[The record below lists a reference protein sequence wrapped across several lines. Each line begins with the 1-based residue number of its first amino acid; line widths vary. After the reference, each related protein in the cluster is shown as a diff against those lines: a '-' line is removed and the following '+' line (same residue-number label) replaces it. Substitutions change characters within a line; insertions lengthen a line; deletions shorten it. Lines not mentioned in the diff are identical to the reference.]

1 MAIIP
6 GLMDDEDVEV
16 GSLINEIFSKDLLK
30 MLYYHAC
37 RVDIEDNNDKAE
49 LIAELLG
56 PEFQELG
63 TGTNRIAFLYT
74 PGSDRKFRGGA
85 GLVYEIALDRRGF
98 CDNFTEFKRS
108 FECPEYFVKAYECN
122 MLILV
127 EEYVTLMDQQEF
139 IANENGIK
147 TILED
152 LSNRYL
158 FEDIGFNLK
167 NFENYGYRSNGEIVI
182 LDIGYIYNVK
192 GNEHIFS
199 CPKCKAEL
207 KYNQN
212 YTGFICQ
219 NSGCRTK
226 YNFLDLRRRMNL
238 DLENFENQMISDLNK
253 VEMPDFD
260 RLNESI
266 Y

>member
-1 MAIIP
+1 MAFFPINEEEI
-6 GLMDDEDVEV
+6 EV
-16 GSLINEIFSKDLLK
+16 DSLINNIFSKDLLK

-49 LIAELLG
+49 MISELIG

-63 TGTNRIAFLYT
+63 TGTNRISYLYT

-85 GLVYEIALDRRGF
+85 GLVFIIALDRRGLV
-98 CDNFTEFKRS
+98 DNFNEFKRS
-108 FECPEYFVKAYECN
+108 LECPEYWIKAYETN
-122 MLILV
+122 MIILV
-127 EEYVTLMDQQEF
+127 EEYVTLMDEREF

-147 TILED
+147 VILED
-152 LSNRYL
+152 LAKNYI
-158 FEDIGFNLK
+158 FEDIGFSLK
-167 NFENYGYRSNGEIVI
+167 NYQNWGYRSNGDIVI
-182 LDIGYIYNVK
+182 LDIGYVFPIK
-192 GNEHIFS
+192 GNEHVMS
-199 CPKCKAEL
+199 CPKCRGQL
-207 KYNQN
+207 TYNNN
-212 YTGFICQ
+212 YTGFIC
-219 NSGCRTK
+219 NSSQCKTK